1 VVKYLVVIEKG
12 NRSYGAFVPDLPGCV
27 AVAKT
32 VPRVKRLIR
41 EAMALH
47 IQDLRQ
53 RGLLIPKAAA
63 ASEFIELQQVP
74 A

>member
-1 VVKYLVVIEKG
+1 MKYLVVIERG
-12 NRSYGAFVPDLPGCV
+12 VRSYGAFVPDLPGCV

-47 IQDLRQ
+47 IQDLRR
-53 RGLLIPKAAA
+53 RGLRVPRPAA
-63 ASEFIELQQVP
+63 ASEFIELEPMP